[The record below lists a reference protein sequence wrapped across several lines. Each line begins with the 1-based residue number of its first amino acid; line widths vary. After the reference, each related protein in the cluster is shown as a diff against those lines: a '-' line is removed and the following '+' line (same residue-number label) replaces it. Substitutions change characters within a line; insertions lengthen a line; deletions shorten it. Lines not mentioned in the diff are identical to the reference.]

1 MTSANSRIYLIEED
15 ALKEGMFTV
24 AYPLGVN
31 ILIARIDGEIRA
43 YDGKCPHMGCPLFM
57 GSLSGIILT
66 CPCHDWH
73 FDLKTGSF
81 IDAPEIKLKSHPV
94 ESEDGKLYIHIL

>member
-1 MTSANSRIYLIEED
+1 MESNNGRIYVMEEE

-31 ILIARIDGEIRA
+31 ILIARIEGQIRA
-43 YDGKCPHMGCPLFM
+43 FDGKCPHMGCPLFM
-57 GSLSGIILT
+57 GTLSGVILT

-73 FDLKTGSF
+73 FDLSTGAF
-81 IDAPEIKLKSHPV
+81 TDAPELKLKPYPI
-94 ESEDGKLYIHIL
+94 ESEEGKIYIHIQ